1 MKSIDPNFLSQ
12 TKKDRRIEIKNFP
25 LYLNLKKEDIK
36 ELIVDYVLKYALNDP
51 GNRQPVLALDLNE
64 EAKSIIV
71 ELSSIEET
79 HRMAKLDYIELL
91 GVKCKVIRCA
101 ETLYGQENT
110 MVSKIQ
116 TAQVI

>member
-12 TKKDRRIEIKNFP
+12 TKKDRRIEIKNLP
-25 LYLNLKKEDIK
+25 LYLSITKEDIK
-36 ELIVDYVLKYALNDP
+36 ELIVDYILKHALNDP
-51 GNRQPVLALDLNE
+51 GNRQPVLALDLNTE
-64 EAKSIIV
+64 LKSVIV

-79 HRMAKLDYIELL
+79 HRMAKLDFIEIL

-110 MVSKIQ
+110 LVSKIQ
-116 TAQVI
+116 TAQVT